1 MTTLHWNNTM
11 DRVVRAYVT
20 RYPQQHHQRH
30 LNGTTSSTLPPFLP
44 HSIALL
50 LLHPTHPPLLPSSSH
65 PTSCSTSSGT
75 TSSTLPPCLPHSI
88 ALLLHHP
95 PPPILPAAAPA
106 AAPPAAPFPLASPIA
121 SPSSSSTFPT
131 LRSSLPPPPI
141 LPVLLSSVV
150 VSGYNLRSVVFQ
162 EGSGLQLVAPTAPTG
177 PAPAHPG
184 AEPSPPGDPPTFAPN
199 VNDPQSSQTAICTY
213 RTNLQEHLRL
223 QLHYEDDRRIYDDA
237 AARYNKYHE
246 DLDTY
251 TAELAHYTTKITA
264 WRVADQRALAIL
276 LATIP
281 SSLKRE
287 LSPTSSSHL

>member
-1 MTTLHWNNTM
+1 M
-11 DRVVRAYVT
+11 A
-20 RYPQQHHQRH
+20 
-30 LNGTTSSTLPPFLP
+30 SSSDSSVNLATVD
-44 HSIALL
+44 ALK
-50 LLHPTHPPLLPSSSH
+50 LLPDNSAANW
-65 PTSCSTSSGT
+65 
-75 TSSTLPPCLPHSI
+75 HSY
-88 ALLLHHP
+88 AY
-95 PPPILPAAAPA
+95 
-106 AAPPAAPFPLASPIA
+106 SVE
-121 SPSSSSTFPT
+121 
-131 LRSSLPPPPI
+131 
-141 LPVLLSSVV
+141 VLLSSVV

-287 LSPTSSSHL
+287 LSPTSSSHLCGQTTHATETCFKALNDEWFARGNTGTPPRWSALNPRPTPLEVRSSPLYEPPSSTHAH